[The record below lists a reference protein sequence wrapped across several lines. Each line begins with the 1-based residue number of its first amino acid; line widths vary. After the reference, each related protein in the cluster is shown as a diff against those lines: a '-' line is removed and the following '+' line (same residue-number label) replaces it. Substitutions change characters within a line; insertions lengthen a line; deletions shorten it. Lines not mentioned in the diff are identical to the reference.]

1 MRSCLKSG
9 VFALT
14 SHANAGD
21 GCHSCYG
28 AGMTKRISALAAM
41 AAPAIA
47 LLIGGCADRDRF
59 PSLARRPAEDAY
71 RTASATRPA
80 SPPPAIMSEGLAERL
95 SALVAKAA
103 KGHTTFESHL
113 PAANRTIT
121 AAGNA
126 AKGSENWSVASVALA
141 GLEAARSL
149 VALPLADLDRLEAE
163 ASNRAVDGSDADLKA
178 VRAARAEVE
187 ALVQTETRTIDGL
200 KGKLGA

>member
-1 MRSCLKSG
+1 
-9 VFALT
+9 
-14 SHANAGD
+14 
-21 GCHSCYG
+21 
-28 AGMTKRISALAAM
+28 MTKRISALAAM

-47 LLIGGCADRDRF
+47 LLIGGCADRSQF

-71 RTASATRPA
+71 QTASAVRPA
-80 SPPPAIMSEGLAERL
+80 PTPPAIMSEGLADRL

-103 KGHTTFESHL
+103 EGHATFESRL
-113 PAANRTIT
+113 PSATRTIS
-121 AAGNA
+121 AAGA
-126 AKGSENWSVASVALA
+126 ATKGSESWSVASVALA

-187 ALVQTETRTIDGL
+187 GLVQAETQRIDGL
-200 KGKLGA
+200 KAKLGA